1 MINWL
6 IKLLG
11 GVPKSKY
18 EMLENENDS
27 LKNENDSLK
36 MTMPEYAK
44 VTFPDS
50 GEHNVSANGQC
61 PYAIL
66 VKKGTSLLI
75 TGYKKEKKSKIT
87 LFRIAIPEKIAM
99 IIIPPAMLTIQIP
112 SGSWCNW

>member
-36 MTMPEYAK
+36 MTMAEYAK

-50 GEHNVSANGQC
+50 GEYNFSVNGQC

-66 VKKGTSLLI
+66 VK
-75 TGYKKEKKSKIT
+75 
-87 LFRIAIPEKIAM
+87 
-99 IIIPPAMLTIQIP
+99 
-112 SGSWCNW
+112 NWTRFMVRRVKNGKQRYYCSE

>member
-1 MINWL
+1 MFNWL

-27 LKNENDSLK
+27 LK
-36 MTMPEYAK
+36 MTMAEYAK

-50 GEHNVSANGQC
+50 GEYNFSVNGQC

-75 TGYKKEKKSKIT
+75 TGYKGEEK
-87 LFRIAIPEKIAM
+87 LEKIYC
-99 IIIPPAMLTIQIP
+99 QE
-112 SGSWCNW
+112 G

>member
-36 MTMPEYAK
+36 MTMAEYAK

-50 GEHNVSANGQC
+50 GEYNFSVNGQC

-75 TGYKKEKKSKIT
+75 TGYKGEEK
-87 LFRIAIPEKIAM
+87 LEKIYC
-99 IIIPPAMLTIQIP
+99 QE
-112 SGSWCNW
+112 G

>member
-36 MTMPEYAK
+36 M
-44 VTFPDS
+44 
-50 GEHNVSANGQC
+50 
-61 PYAIL
+61 
-66 VKKGTSLLI
+66 
-75 TGYKKEKKSKIT
+75 
-87 LFRIAIPEKIAM
+87 R
-99 IIIPPAMLTIQIP
+99 TIH
-112 SGSWCNW
+112 

>member
-18 EMLENENDS
+18 ETLENENASLKNENAS

-36 MTMPEYAK
+36 MTMAEYAK

-50 GEHNVSANGQC
+50 GEYNFSVNGQC

-75 TGYKKEKKSKIT
+75 TGYKGEEK
-87 LFRIAIPEKIAM
+87 LEKIYC
-99 IIIPPAMLTIQIP
+99 QE
-112 SGSWCNW
+112 G

>member
-36 MTMPEYAK
+36 NENDSLKMTMAEYAK

-50 GEHNVSANGQC
+50 GEYNFSVNGQC

-75 TGYKKEKKSKIT
+75 TGYKGEEK
-87 LFRIAIPEKIAM
+87 LEKIYC
-99 IIIPPAMLTIQIP
+99 QE
-112 SGSWCNW
+112 G

>member
-18 EMLENENDS
+18 EMLENENAS

-36 MTMPEYAK
+36 TTDFGEYNFS
-44 VTFPDS
+44 V
-50 GEHNVSANGQC
+50 NGQC

-75 TGYKKEKKSKIT
+75 TGYKGEEK
-87 LFRIAIPEKIAM
+87 LEKIYC
-99 IIIPPAMLTIQIP
+99 QE
-112 SGSWCNW
+112 G

>member
-11 GVPKSKY
+11 GVPKNKY
-18 EMLENENDS
+18 ETLENENASLENENAS

-36 MTMPEYAK
+36 MTMAEYAK

-50 GEHNVSANGQC
+50 GEYNFSVNGQC

-75 TGYKKEKKSKIT
+75 TGYKGEEK
-87 LFRIAIPEKIAM
+87 LEKIYC
-99 IIIPPAMLTIQIP
+99 QE
-112 SGSWCNW
+112 G

>member
-27 LKNENDSLK
+27 LK
-36 MTMPEYAK
+36 MTMAEYAK

-50 GEHNVSANGQC
+50 GEYNFSVNGQC

-75 TGYKKEKKSKIT
+75 TGYKGEEK
-87 LFRIAIPEKIAM
+87 LEKIYC
-99 IIIPPAMLTIQIP
+99 QE
-112 SGSWCNW
+112 G

>member
-36 MTMPEYAK
+36 MTMAEYAK

-50 GEHNVSANGQC
+50 G
-61 PYAIL
+61 
-66 VKKGTSLLI
+66 LL
-75 TGYKKEKKSKIT
+75 S
-87 LFRIAIPEKIAM
+87 
-99 IIIPPAMLTIQIP
+99 IIR
-112 SGSWCNW
+112 

>member
-18 EMLENENDS
+18 ETLENENASLKNENAS

-36 MTMPEYAK
+36 TTMAEYAK

-50 GEHNVSANGQC
+50 GEYNFSVNSQC

-75 TGYKKEKKSKIT
+75 TGYKGEEK
-87 LFRIAIPEKIAM
+87 LEKIYC
-99 IIIPPAMLTIQIP
+99 QE
-112 SGSWCNW
+112 G